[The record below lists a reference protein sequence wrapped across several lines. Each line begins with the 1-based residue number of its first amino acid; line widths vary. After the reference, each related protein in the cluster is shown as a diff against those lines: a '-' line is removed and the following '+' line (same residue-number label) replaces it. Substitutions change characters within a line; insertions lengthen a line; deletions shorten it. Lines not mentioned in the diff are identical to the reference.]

1 MNFVKRA
8 VFHTTRK
15 LGKSFVLLCL
25 LTVMT
30 TLILT
35 CFSIRTASTTAA
47 LNVRQSLQAGFT
59 IDAKA
64 AEGKMTEN
72 IVRQILSLNGVK
84 ENYNARSNS
93 YAEYQRTDGTP
104 LEVLTEGAFDV
115 EEGFEHAGK
124 LMSGVYSEKDSFF
137 TEQKF
142 ELKEGS
148 HITSSDKNT
157 VLVHAYFAKK
167 NNLHVG
173 DTIRL
178 ALNDKMVTD
187 YNGNT
192 VDVKIAGIFT
202 NTVLQEGTDNLSHIF
217 YENIV
222 FTDPFT
228 YQQLYRNDNTPA
240 YDYADFNVDDPAELE
255 SIIESV
261 KQIKGVNWDVCN
273 FIHHDVEYQ
282 NAKNSL
288 ESLGNMVEA
297 LIWAIV
303 IISLLLLIL
312 ILALWVRSRVH
323 EAGILLSVGFSKAN
337 IYMQNIC
344 ETMILAVIAF
354 LLSAGIS
361 AGIAQNV
368 GNRLL
373 TQASASEYEAVNI
386 TENTVQDSEVNLT
399 EIKVEFTAQ
408 DFLIVVLA
416 GIFMIIFSVTV
427 SVIPILKMKPKNILS
442 KMS

>member
-1 MNFVKRA
+1 M
-8 VFHTTRK
+8 
-15 LGKSFVLLCL
+15 
-25 LTVMT
+25 
-30 TLILT
+30 
-35 CFSIRTASTTAA
+35 
-47 LNVRQSLQAGFT
+47 
-59 IDAKA
+59 
-64 AEGKMTEN
+64 
-72 IVRQILSLNGVK
+72 
-84 ENYNARSNS
+84 
-93 YAEYQRTDGTP
+93 
-104 LEVLTEGAFDV
+104 
-115 EEGFEHAGK
+115 
-124 LMSGVYSEKDSFF
+124 
-137 TEQKF
+137 
-142 ELKEGS
+142 
-148 HITSSDKNT
+148 
-157 VLVHAYFAKK
+157 
-167 NNLHVG
+167 
-173 DTIRL
+173 
-178 ALNDKMVTD
+178 
-187 YNGNT
+187 
-192 VDVKIAGIFT
+192 
-202 NTVLQEGTDNLSHIF
+202 
-217 YENIV
+217 

-228 YQQLYRNDNTPA
+228 YQQLYRNDNAPA

-368 GNRLL
+368 GNSLL

-416 GIFMIIFSVTV
+416 GIFIIIFSVTV